1 MEYIVKVRPQN
12 VIYQRI
18 TPQSS
23 NKVEHTNFECLA
35 KQLNKKDKIP
45 NYWIYSSAISV
56 IILMVLIL
64 IYDVNSPQVLS
75 SLILFI
81 FFNIGIYFFTTLRK
95 KISLIYSFLDE
106 QSAENYL
113 DQLNGIKN
121 ITKSKKKWFV
131 TSNLLDPTP
140 KYTSIARYCLTYK
153 KLKIRRIKSTTSL
166 RCNLDFYTIKSNK
179 NLFIFLPDQLLVKT
193 VDGYISK
200 PYTDLITKLV
210 FYRRIEKLKNIP
222 KDTQILAPVYYEHLE
237 KHLKKKFRKTDKLF
251 LVQYRMRTLQLR
263 HTNIYEQLIFSS
275 LKGTGFMRYGL
286 SEK

>member
-95 KISLIYSFLDE
+95 K
-106 QSAENYL
+106 
-113 DQLNGIKN
+113 
-121 ITKSKKKWFV
+121 
-131 TSNLLDPTP
+131 
-140 KYTSIARYCLTYK
+140 
-153 KLKIRRIKSTTSL
+153 
-166 RCNLDFYTIKSNK
+166 
-179 NLFIFLPDQLLVKT
+179 
-193 VDGYISK
+193 
-200 PYTDLITKLV
+200 
-210 FYRRIEKLKNIP
+210 
-222 KDTQILAPVYYEHLE
+222 
-237 KHLKKKFRKTDKLF
+237 
-251 LVQYRMRTLQLR
+251 
-263 HTNIYEQLIFSS
+263 
-275 LKGTGFMRYGL
+275 
-286 SEK
+286 